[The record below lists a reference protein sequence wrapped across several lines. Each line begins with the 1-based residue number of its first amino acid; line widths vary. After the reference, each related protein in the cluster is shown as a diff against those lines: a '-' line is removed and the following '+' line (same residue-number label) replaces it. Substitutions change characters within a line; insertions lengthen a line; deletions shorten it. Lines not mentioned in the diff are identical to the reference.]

1 MNMNGTIKQAEEI
14 FKDVE
19 SRQQVQKKEYLRS
32 LMEDNKKLIDYRDQ
46 LRKLDRQ
53 EQTKLDN
60 QVEFFDR
67 YKSYR

>member
-1 MNMNGTIKQAEEI
+1 MNGTIKQAEEI

>member
-1 MNMNGTIKQAEEI
+1 MNGTVKQAEEI
-14 FKDVE
+14 FKEVE
-19 SRQQVQKKEYLRS
+19 TRQQVQKKEYLRS

-46 LRKLDRQ
+46 LKKLDKQ
-53 EQTKLDN
+53 EQSKLDN